1 MSSLL
6 RSSRGLSAGILPRTA
21 LYNCQ
26 KNLFHTT
33 PAAVLQQS
41 SRVLTPENKTTTT
54 TQAAQNNEVDEKKRD
69 QNVANDF
76 IEAVLYGS
84 KKTKE
89 EDNQTHSK
97 TLARGKYVHEL
108 QKHKV
113 KPEKVEEYI
122 NLVTS
127 YFPKMANDPRN
138 ELHLC
143 GSWETVIG
151 ELDTF
156 VHIWEYKGYPGH
168 RNTLQ
173 RLAQDPEYNA
183 FLKQLRPLLISRE
196 NNVMLEFSFWKT
208 SPPMETDGIY
218 ELRHYQLKP
227 GRLLEW
233 ETEWRKGLECR
244 RQYCEP
250 VGAWFSQLG
259 ELHSVH
265 HMWTYPD
272 LQTRKTTREDA
283 WNVDGWAETVYK
295 TVRLVDNM
303 SSYILKPLSYSPLR

>member
-1 MSSLL
+1 MSSWLL
-6 RSSRGLSAGILPRTA
+6 RSSRGIRTNVLPRAA

-26 KNLFHTT
+26 RSFSTT
-33 PAAVLQQS
+33 PVAALQRTPSVLI
-41 SRVLTPENKTTTT
+41 PEKPTNQDNK
-54 TQAAQNNEVDEKKRD
+54 EVEEKKRQ
-69 QNVANDF
+69 QNVANEF

-84 KKTKE
+84 KKIKE

-113 KPEKVEEYI
+113 KPDKVEEYI
-122 NLVTS
+122 NLVST
-127 YFPKMANDPRN
+127 YLPKFANDPRN
-138 ELHLC
+138 DLHLC
-143 GSWETVIG
+143 GSWEVVIG
-151 ELDTF
+151 EQDTF

-168 RNTLQ
+168 RNTLA
-173 RLAQDPEYNA
+173 RLAEDPEYNT
-183 FLKQLRPLLISRE
+183 FMKQLRPLLISRE

-208 SPPMETDGIY
+208 SPPMETDGGIY

-244 RQYCEP
+244 RQFCEP

-303 SSYILKPLSYSPLR
+303 SSYILKPLNYSPLR

>member
-1 MSSLL
+1 MLFQGAVRSTSRLTLPRALGLTTSRRFGTSSAVSFQRSSL
-6 RSSRGLSAGILPRTA
+6 IL
-21 LYNCQ
+21 
-26 KNLFHTT
+26 
-33 PAAVLQQS
+33 
-41 SRVLTPENKTTTT
+41 
-54 TQAAQNNEVDEKKRD
+54 NNEDNKKEAD
-69 QNVANDF
+69 KNKWQQQTIANEF

-89 EDNQTHSK
+89 EDNMTHSK

-113 KPEKVEEYI
+113 KPDKVQEYI
-122 NLVTS
+122 QLVTT
-127 YFPKMANDPRN
+127 YLPQIANEPLN

-143 GSWETVIG
+143 GSWEVVIG

-168 RNTLQ
+168 HNTQ
-173 RLAQDPEYNA
+173 ARLAQDPVYQE
-183 FLKQLRPLLISRE
+183 FLKQLRPLLVSRE
-196 NNVMLEFSFWKT
+196 NNVMLEFSFWQT
-208 SPPMETDGIY
+208 SPPMVTDGIY
-218 ELRHYQLKP
+218 ELRKYSLKP

-244 RQYCEP
+244 RQFCEP

-259 ELHSVH
+259 QLHTTY

-295 TVRLVDNM
+295 TVRLVDHM
-303 SSYILKPLSYSPLR
+303 SSYILRPLSHSPLR

>member
-1 MSSLL
+1 MSWLL
-6 RSSRGLSAGILPRTA
+6 RSSRGISASRSSNLLSRAA

-26 KNLFHTT
+26 RTFSTT
-33 PAAVLQQS
+33 PTTALEKTPS
-41 SRVLTPENKTTTT
+41 VLTPGKVEDSTD
-54 TQAAQNNEVDEKKRD
+54 VDEKKRQ
-69 QNVANDF
+69 QNIANEF

-97 TLARGKYVHEL
+97 MLARGKYVHEL

-113 KPEKVEEYI
+113 RPDKVEEYI

-127 YFPKMANDPRN
+127 YLPKIANNPRN

-143 GSWETVIG
+143 GSWEVVIG

-168 RNTLQ
+168 RNTMA
-173 RLAQDPEYNA
+173 RLAEDPYNA

-208 SPPMETDGIY
+208 SPPMETNGIY

-244 RQYCEP
+244 RQYCAP

-303 SSYILKPLSYSPLR
+303 SSYILKPLTYSPLR